1 MHIDGTIQI
10 VIVLYIIIII
20 LIIIVSRSHN
30 IFFALVLWTPI
41 SLSVLLF
48 LFHTDTLSQSV
59 LSVFLCFS
67 PILLIGV
74 SGLGFGT
81 GVKY

>member
-10 VIVLYIIIII
+10 VIVLYIILLI
-20 LIIIVSRSHN
+20 IIIVSRSHN